1 MSKIIAISGPAAVG
15 KTTICDRLIKE
26 FSPRLKRLVT
36 ATTRPP
42 RTGEAHG
49 VDYFFLS
56 TNEFQK
62 KLSDDSFLEH
72 ENIHGNMYGILKES
86 ILDAQAEEINLL
98 LNIDVNGASSLR
110 NFCSEN
116 TILKGQLI
124 TIFLKPS
131 SMDQLVLR
139 MQKRASE
146 SAEQMRLR
154 LNNAEEEIRREGEF
168 DYVLKSRDKESD
180 YQRVKDLYEELINA

>member
-1 MSKIIAISGPAAVG
+1 MVWI
-15 KTTICDRLIKE
+15 T
-26 FSPRLKRLVT
+26 FSSAKRI
-36 ATTRPP
+36 P
-42 RTGEAHG
+42 
-49 VDYFFLS
+49 
-56 TNEFQK
+56 K

-72 ENIHGNMYGILKES
+72 ENIHGNMYGILKET

-116 TILKGQLI
+116 SILKGQLI

-139 MQKRASE
+139 IQERASE

-154 LNNAEEEIRREGEF
+154 LDNAEEEVRRAGEF

-180 YQRVKDLYEELINA
+180 YQRVKDLYEEHINA

>member
-15 KTTICDRLIKE
+15 KTTICDRLIRE
-26 FSPRLKRLVT
+26 FGPRLKRLVT
-36 ATTRPP
+36 ATTRLP
-42 RTGEAHG
+42 RTGEADG
-49 VDYFFLS
+49 IDYFFLS
-56 TNEFQK
+56 TKEFQK

-86 ILDAQAEEINLL
+86 LLDAQAEEINLL

-116 TILKGQLI
+116 SILKGQLI

-139 MQKRASE
+139 MQERASE

-154 LNNAEEEIRREGEF
+154 LDNAEEEIRRGGEF

-180 YQRVKDLYEELINA
+180 YQRVKDLYEKLIND

>member
-15 KTTICDRLIKE
+15 KTTICDRLIRE
-26 FSPRLKRLVT
+26 FGPRLKRLVT

-42 RTGEAHG
+42 RTGEAYG

-56 TNEFQK
+56 TKEFQK

-72 ENIHGNMYGILKES
+72 ENIHGNMYGILKET

-116 TILKGQLI
+116 SILKGQLI

-139 MQKRASE
+139 IQERASE

-154 LNNAEEEIRREGEF
+154 LDNAEEEVRRAVEF

-180 YQRVKDLYEELINA
+180 YQRVKDLYEEHINA

>member
-42 RTGEAHG
+42 RTGEADG

-154 LNNAEEEIRREGEF
+154 LDNAEEEIRREGEF

>member
-15 KTTICDRLIKE
+15 KTTICDRLIRE
-26 FSPRLKRLVT
+26 FGPRLKRLVT

-42 RTGEAHG
+42 RTGEAYG

-56 TNEFQK
+56 TKEFQK

-72 ENIHGNMYGILKES
+72 ENIHGNMYGILKET

-116 TILKGQLI
+116 SILKGQLI

-139 MQKRASE
+139 IQERASE

-154 LNNAEEEIRREGEF
+154 LDNAEEEVRRAGEF

-180 YQRVKDLYEELINA
+180 YQRVKDLYEEHINA